1 MAPHRKGD
9 LVHIPQAVVLVAAP
23 SQTETGPQLS
33 IPMRFEET
41 DAPKLG
47 VVVAA
52 AERAGYVRVFC
63 DGDTWS
69 VKNDNVYTLTE
80 RKRI

>member
-9 LVHIPQAVVLVAAP
+9 LVHIPQAVVLVAADN
-23 SQTETGPQLS
+23 ETGDDPQLT
-33 IPMRFEET
+33 IPLRIEET

-47 VVVAA
+47 VVVASS
-52 AERAGYVRVFC
+52 EIGGYVRVFC

-69 VKNDNVYTLTE
+69 VKNDNVYTLKE
-80 RKRI
+80 R